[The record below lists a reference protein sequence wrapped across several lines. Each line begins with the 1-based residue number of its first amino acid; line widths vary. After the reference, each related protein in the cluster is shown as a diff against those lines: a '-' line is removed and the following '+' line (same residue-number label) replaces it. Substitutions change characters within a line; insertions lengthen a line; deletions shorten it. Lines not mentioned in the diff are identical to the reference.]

1 MTITLLYYIK
11 SNVYFQVKSMGKIL
25 GSEKQAKYNF
35 KEKSDSYLTPGF
47 LTSQGDFFFA
57 NQQEAT

>member
-1 MTITLLYYIK
+1 
-11 SNVYFQVKSMGKIL
+11 MGKIL

-47 LTSQGDFFFA
+47 LTPQGDFFFA
-57 NQQEAT
+57 NQRGAT